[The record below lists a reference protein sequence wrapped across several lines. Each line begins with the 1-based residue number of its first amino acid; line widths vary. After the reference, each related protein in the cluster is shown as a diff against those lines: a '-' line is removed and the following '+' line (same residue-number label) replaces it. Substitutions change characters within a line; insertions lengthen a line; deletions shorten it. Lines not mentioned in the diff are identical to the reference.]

1 MNPLTPIDTARPQT
15 PWWTAL
21 HAALMPDYNRKAAT
35 YWWVM
40 VLLGLGSLGLALHQV
55 AALPLAAQAR
65 VAIGCAVAMLA
76 GLYPVRIPGSKNS
89 FAAGEIFIFLL
100 LLMHGPAAAVLAAAG
115 EALVGSM
122 RSSKRWTSRLVS
134 PAVAAIAMGITGN
147 TLHAA
152 VQGLRTLSVLNEV
165 VLLLVAMAF
174 AIGYF
179 LVNTSLI
186 TVIPHLKRNEPM
198 RLSALMGSFGWVGIT
213 YAASS
218 LIAGLL
224 FLTFE
229 QVGLGVLTAAV
240 PIIAMLLVMLHVYFR
255 KREFDDA
262 AHRVRLEAA
271 EREAEQTA
279 RHLGEL
285 GVSEQRFHSAFSNA
299 AIGMALV
306 SVNGQVLQ
314 ANEAMLALVGRT
326 ERDLVGRELGAIVHT
341 HDAAALAERLTRCA
355 LGDDA
360 APIEL
365 RITHPTGQEVWVSI
379 HTGTFADG
387 AIAVP
392 RLILQAQD
400 ITARRSAETRLQ
412 HIAYHDNLTGLS
424 NRARFRD
431 SLATAIERCRAD
443 PARGFAVMYLDFDRF
458 KLINDTLGHS
468 AGDQFLVVA
477 AQRIVRQVRPADI
490 VGRLGGDE
498 FAILIEQT
506 GGEDMALAL
515 AERLQHALREPF
527 QVGGTEVNTSAS
539 IGITFSSVGYETPDE
554 VLRDA
559 DIAMYRAKSSGRA
572 RHALFDTALR
582 SQLSDQVR
590 LEADLRQALEHDQIT
605 LAFQPI
611 FDLDSGHIVS
621 FEALARWTHAERGPV
636 PPQRFIAV
644 AEESGLIGR
653 LTERI
658 LSMACQQ
665 LRRWQASTGNPQLR
679 MQVNLSGID
688 LCQGGLASHVSG
700 LLRANGIEA
709 SHLTLEITES
719 KLMTQLERALET
731 LTRLRDIGVGISVDD
746 FGTGYSSLSYLSTLP
761 ISSLKV
767 DRSFVNHMMNA
778 SQDAEIVR
786 AIISL
791 GNALGKT
798 VIAEGIETSAQ
809 LAQLRARGCR
819 FGQGYFLAAPMSAD
833 EALQLLHS
841 ERELAPAEPP
851 SRDRES
857 SDYVA
862 SGIIADGASVTIH

>member
-1 MNPLTPIDTARPQT
+1 MNPLTPLDAPRPHT

-21 HAALMPDYNRKAAT
+21 HTALMPDYNRKAAG
-35 YWWVM
+35 YWWLM
-40 VLLGLGSLGLALHQV
+40 VLLGLGSLAVALVHV
-55 AALPLAAQAR
+55 AALSPGAQAR
-65 VAIGCAVAMLA
+65 VAIGCGVAMLA

-134 PAVAAIAMGITGN
+134 PAVAAIAMGIAGN
-147 TLHAA
+147 ALHAA
-152 VQGLRTLSVLNEV
+152 TQGLRTLDVLNEV
-165 VLLLVAMAF
+165 VVLLVAMTF
-174 AIGYF
+174 ATGYF
-179 LVNTSLI
+179 IVNTSLI
-186 TVIPHLKRNEPM
+186 TVIPYLKRNEPM

-224 FLTFE
+224 YLTFE
-229 QVGLGVLTAAV
+229 QVGVGVLTAAV

-271 EREAEQTA
+271 EREAEQNA
-279 RHLGEL
+279 RHLSEL
-285 GVSEQRFHSAFSNA
+285 GVSEQRFHNAFSNA

-314 ANEAMLALVGRT
+314 ANASMLALVGRP
-326 ERDLVGRELGAIVHT
+326 ERDLVGREFGSIVHA
-341 HDAAALAERLTRCA
+341 HDAAALTERLTRCS
-355 LGDDA
+355 LGGDTE
-360 APIEL
+360 PIEL
-365 RITHPTGQEVWVSI
+365 RINHPAGQDVWVSI

-412 HIAYHDNLTGLS
+412 HIAYHDSLTGLC

-431 SLATAIERCRAD
+431 SLAAAIARCR
-443 PARGFAVMYLDFDRF
+443 GNSQSFAVMYLDFDRF

-477 AQRIVRQVRPADI
+477 AQRIVRQVRPADL

-498 FAILIEQT
+498 FAILIEQP
-506 GGEDMALAL
+506 GGEGMALAL
-515 AERLQHALREPF
+515 AERLQQALREPF
-527 QVGGTEVNTSAS
+527 QLAGTEVNTSAS
-539 IGITFSSVGYETPDE
+539 IGITFSSVGYQTPDE

-590 LEADLRQALEHDQIT
+590 LEADLRQAIEHEQIT

-611 FDLDSGHIVS
+611 FDLSSGRIVS
-621 FEALARWTHAERGPV
+621 FEALARWTHAERGAV

-665 LRRWQASTGNPQLR
+665 LTRWQASTGNSNLR
-679 MQVNLSGID
+679 MQVNLSGMD
-688 LCQGGLASHVSG
+688 LCHSGLATHVAN

-709 SHLTLEITES
+709 SQLTLEITES
-719 KLMTQLERALET
+719 KLMTQMERALET

-778 SQDAEIVR
+778 AQDAEIVR
-786 AIISL
+786 AIIGL
-791 GNALGKT
+791 GTALGKT
-798 VIAEGIETSAQ
+798 VIAEGIESSAQ

-819 FGQGYFLAAPMSAD
+819 FGQGFFLAAPMSAN
-833 EALQLLHS
+833 EALALLHS
-841 ERELAPAEPP
+841 EQVVTAEPP
-851 SRDRES
+851 DSER
-857 SDYVA
+857 
-862 SGIIADGASVTIH
+862 SGYLGSVSPADASVTIH

>member
-1 MNPLTPIDTARPQT
+1 M
-15 PWWTAL
+15 
-21 HAALMPDYNRKAAT
+21 
-35 YWWVM
+35 
-40 VLLGLGSLGLALHQV
+40 
-55 AALPLAAQAR
+55 PLAAQVR

-134 PAVAAIAMGITGN
+134 PALAAVAMGVAGN

-152 VQGLRTLSVLNEV
+152 LQGLRTLGVLNEV
-165 VLLLVAMAF
+165 VLLMVAMTF

-179 LVNTSLI
+179 VLNTSLI

-198 RLSALMGSFGWVGIT
+198 RLRALMGSFGWVGIT

-229 QVGLGVLTAAV
+229 QVGVGVLTAAV

-279 RHLGEL
+279 RHLSEL
-285 GVSEQRFHSAFSNA
+285 GVSEQRFHNAFSNA

-314 ANEAMLALVGRT
+314 ANAAMLALVGRT
-326 ERDLVGRELGAIVHT
+326 ERDLMGREFGTIVHPE
-341 HDAAALAERLTRCA
+341 DAAALTERLTRCA
-355 LGDDA
+355 LGHDT

-365 RITHPTGQEVWVSI
+365 RITHPTGQDAWVSI

-400 ITARRSAETRLQ
+400 ITGRRSAETRLQ
-412 HIAYHDNLTGLS
+412 HIAYHDNLTGLA

-431 SLATAIERCRAD
+431 SLAAAIDRCRRD
-443 PARGFAVMYLDFDRF
+443 PERGFAVMYLDFDRF

-468 AGDQFLVVA
+468 AGDQFLMTA
-477 AQRIVRQVRPADI
+477 ARRIVRQVRPQDI

-506 GGEDMALAL
+506 GGEEMALAF
-515 AERLQHALREPF
+515 ADRLQRALREPF
-527 QVGGTEVNTSAS
+527 QVDGTEVNSSAS

-590 LEADLRQALEHDQIT
+590 LEADLRLAIEHNQIT

-611 FDLDSGHIVS
+611 FDLVSGCIVS

-636 PPQRFIAV
+636 LPQRFIAV
-644 AEESGLIGR
+644 AEESGLIGK

-658 LSMACQQ
+658 LSLSCQQ

-688 LCQGGLASHVSG
+688 LCQGGLANHVAG
-700 LLRANGIEA
+700 LLHAHGIEA

-778 SQDAEIVR
+778 TQDGEIVR

-819 FGQGYFLAAPMSAD
+819 FGQGYFLAPPMSAD
-833 EALQLLHS
+833 EALLLLHS
-841 ERELAPAEPP
+841 EREQVTAEPLG
-851 SRDRES
+851 SDLES
-857 SDYVA
+857 ADYVG
-862 SGIIADGASVTIH
+862 SGATTDGASVTIH

>member
-1 MNPLTPIDTARPQT
+1 MNSPATPIDVPRSQT
-15 PWWTAL
+15 RWWAAL
-21 HAALMPDYNRKAAT
+21 HTALMPDYNRRAAA
-35 YWWVM
+35 YWWLM
-40 VLLGLGSLGLALHQV
+40 VLLGLCSLGLALHHV
-55 AALPLAAQAR
+55 AGLSPAAQAR

-134 PAVAAIAMGITGN
+134 PAVAAIAMGATGN

-152 VQGLRTLSVLNEV
+152 LQGLRALGMLNEV
-165 VLLLVAMAF
+165 VLLVVAMTF
-174 AIGYF
+174 AISYF

-198 RLSALMGSFGWVGIT
+198 RLSTLMGFGWVGIT

-229 QVGLGVLTAAV
+229 QVGVGVLTAAV

-255 KREFDDA
+255 KREFDDV

-271 EREAEQTA
+271 EREAAQTT
-279 RHLGEL
+279 RHLSEL

-306 SVNGQVLQ
+306 SVSGQVLQ
-314 ANEAMLALVGRT
+314 ANASMLALVGRQ
-326 ERDLVGRELGAIVHT
+326 ERDLVGRELGAIVHA
-341 HDAAALAERLTRCA
+341 HDAAALAERLTQCA
-355 LGDDA
+355 LGGDA

-365 RITHPTGQEVWVSI
+365 RINQPTGQEVWVSI

-387 AIAVP
+387 ASAVP

-400 ITARRSAETRLQ
+400 ITARRSAESRLH
-412 HIAYHDNLTGLS
+412 HIAYHDNLTGLA

-431 SLATAIERCRAD
+431 SLAAAIDRCRGR
-443 PARGFAVMYLDFDRF
+443 PQHGFAVMYLDFDRF

-468 AGDQFLVVA
+468 AGDQFLMVA
-477 AQRIVRQVRPADI
+477 AQRIVRQVRPTDI

-498 FAILIEQT
+498 FAILIEHT

-515 AERLQHALREPF
+515 AERLQQALREPF
-527 QVGGTEVNTSAS
+527 QLDGTEVNTSAS
-539 IGITFSSVGYETPDE
+539 IGITFSSVGYETADE

-559 DIAMYRAKSSGRA
+559 DIAMYRAKASGRA

-590 LEADLRQALEHDQIT
+590 LEADLRQAIEHDQVT

-611 FDLDSGHIVS
+611 FDLASGRIVS

-644 AEESGLIGR
+644 AEELGLIGK

-658 LSMACQQ
+658 LSLACHE
-665 LRRWQASTGNPQLR
+665 LRRWQMSTGNPNLR
-679 MQVNLSGID
+679 MQVNLSGMD
-688 LCQGGLASHVSG
+688 LCHSGLAPYVAN
-700 LLRANGIEA
+700 LLRGNGIEA

-719 KLMTQLERALET
+719 KLMTQMERALET

-778 SQDAEIVR
+778 AQDAEIVR

-798 VIAEGIETSAQ
+798 VIAEGIESSAQ

-819 FGQGYFLAAPMSAD
+819 FGQGYFLAAPMPAD
-833 EALQLLHS
+833 EALALLHS
-841 ERELAPAEPP
+841 ERLATAQAPDDDVDRAE
-851 SRDRES
+851 
-857 SDYVA
+857 YVG
-862 SGIIADGASVTIH
+862 SGIHSDGAAVTIH

>member
-1 MNPLTPIDTARPQT
+1 MTPTTATGASGAQM
-15 PWWTAL
+15 PWWLAL

-35 YWWVM
+35 YWWLM
-40 VLLGLGSLGLALHQV
+40 VLLGLCSLGLAAHQV
-55 AALPLAAQAR
+55 AALPLPAR
-65 VAIGCAVAMLA
+65 LQVVIGCVVAMLA

-134 PAVAAIAMGITGN
+134 PALAAIAMGAAGHMM
-147 TLHAA
+147 HAA
-152 VQGLRTLSVLNEV
+152 LQLLSAWGELNAV
-165 VLLLVAMAF
+165 VLLMAAMAF

-179 LVNTSLI
+179 LLNTALI

-198 RLSALMGSFGWVGIT
+198 RLRALMGSFGWVGIT

-229 QVGLGVLTAAV
+229 QVGIGVLTAAV
-240 PIIAMLLVMLHVYFR
+240 PIIAMLLAMLHVYFR
-255 KREFDDA
+255 KRELDDA
-262 AHRVRLEAA
+262 THRVRLEAA

-279 RHLGEL
+279 RHLSEL

-306 SVNGQVLQ
+306 SVNGHVLQ
-314 ANEAMLALVGRT
+314 ANVALLTLVGRH
-326 ERDLVGRELGAIVHT
+326 ERDVVGHEFSSIVHAN
-341 HDAAALAERLTRCA
+341 DAAPLVDRLAQCA
-355 LGDDA
+355 LGGDA

-365 RITHPTGQEVWVSI
+365 RINHPKGQEVWVSI
-379 HTGTFADG
+379 HTATFADG

-392 RLILQAQD
+392 RLILQVQD
-400 ITARRSAETRLQ
+400 ITARRCAETRLQ
-412 HIAYHDNLTGLS
+412 HIAYHDSLTGLC
-424 NRARFRD
+424 NRVRFRD
-431 SLATAIERCRAD
+431 CLAAAIERCRRD
-443 PARGFAVMYLDFDRF
+443 PERGFAVMYLDFDRF

-468 AGDQFLVVA
+468 AGDQFLVTA
-477 AQRIVRQVRPADI
+477 ARRIARQVRPSDI

-498 FAILIEQT
+498 FAILIEHSA
-506 GGEDMALAL
+506 GEEMALAM
-515 AERLQHALREPF
+515 ADRLQHALREPF
-527 QVGGTEVNTSAS
+527 QVDGTEVNSSAS
-539 IGITFSSVGYETPDE
+539 IGITFSSVGYHTPDE

-559 DIAMYRAKSSGRA
+559 DIAMYRAKSGGRA

-590 LEADLRQALEHDQIT
+590 LEADLRQAIEHDQIL

-611 FDLDSGHIVS
+611 FDLASGRIVS
-621 FEALARWTHAERGPV
+621 FEALARWTHPVRGPV
-636 PPQRFIAV
+636 APALFVAV
-644 AEESGLIGR
+644 AEESGLIGK

-658 LSMACQQ
+658 LSLACQQ
-665 LRRWQASTGNPQLR
+665 LGHWQANTGNPRLR

-688 LCQGGLASHVSG
+688 LCHGSLATQVAH
-700 LLRANGIEA
+700 LLRAHGIEA
-709 SHLTLEITES
+709 SQLTLEITES

-767 DRSFVNHMMNA
+767 DRSFVHHMMNA
-778 SQDAEIVR
+778 AQDAEIVR

-819 FGQGYFLAAPMSAD
+819 FGQGYFLAPPMPAD
-833 EALQLLHS
+833 EALQLLHA
-841 ERELAPAEPP
+841 ERETAAAAPAGEYEP
-851 SRDRES
+851 
-857 SDYVA
+857 SDYLG
-862 SGIIADGASVTIH
+862 SGITTDGASVTIH

>member
-1 MNPLTPIDTARPQT
+1 MTTADPSPAKT
-15 PWWTAL
+15 PWWLAL
-21 HAALMPDYNRKAAT
+21 HAALMPDYNRKAAA
-35 YWWVM
+35 YWWSM
-40 VLLGLGSLGLALHQV
+40 IALGLCSLGLALHQV
-55 AALPLAAQAR
+55 TMMTPQDQLR
-65 VAIGCAVAMLA
+65 VVIGCAVAMLA

-115 EALVGSM
+115 EALVGSV

-134 PAVAAIAMGITGN
+134 PAVAAISMGAAGH

-152 VQGLRTLSVLNEV
+152 VDLTRTWGLLNEV
-165 VLLLVAMAF
+165 VLLLAAMTF

-179 LVNTSLI
+179 LLNTALI

-198 RLSALMGSFGWVGIT
+198 RLRALMGSFGWVGIT

-229 QVGLGVLTAAV
+229 QVGVGVLTAAV
-240 PIIAMLLVMLHVYFR
+240 PIIGMLLAMLHVYFR
-255 KREFDDA
+255 KRELDDA
-262 AHRVRLEAA
+262 AHHVRLEAA

-279 RHLGEL
+279 RHLSEL

-314 ANEAMLALVGRT
+314 ANAAMLALVGRE
-326 ERDLVGRELGAIVHT
+326 ERDLVGREFGSIVLT
-341 HDAAALAERLTRCA
+341 EDAVALADRLARCA
-355 LGDDA
+355 LGSDTT
-360 APIEL
+360 PIEL
-365 RITHPTGQEVWVSI
+365 RVNHPQGRPVWVSI
-379 HTGTFADG
+379 HIGTFADG

-400 ITARRSAETRLQ
+400 ITARHHAETRLQ
-412 HIAYHDNLTGLS
+412 HIAYHDSLTGLA
-424 NRARFRD
+424 NRVRFRD
-431 SLATAIERCRAD
+431 SLGAAIERNRRNPD
-443 PARGFAVMYLDFDRF
+443 IGFAVMYLDFDRF

-468 AGDQFLVVA
+468 AGDQFLVAA

-498 FAILIEQT
+498 FAILIEQP
-506 GGEDMALAL
+506 GGEEMALAL
-515 AERLQHALREPF
+515 AERLQCALREPF
-527 QVGGTEVNTSAS
+527 QVGGTEVNSSAS
-539 IGITFSSVGYETPDE
+539 IGITFSAVGYHTPDE

-590 LEADLRQALEHDQIT
+590 LEADLRQAIEHDQLT

-611 FDLDSGHIVS
+611 FDLAGGRIVS
-621 FEALARWTHAERGPV
+621 FEALARWTHPQRGPV
-636 PPQRFIAV
+636 APELFIPV
-644 AEESGLIGR
+644 AEESGLIGA

-658 LSMACQQ
+658 LSRACQQ
-665 LRRWQASTGNPQLR
+665 LKRWQLTTGNPQLR
-679 MQVNLSGID
+679 MQVNLSGMD
-688 LCQGGLASHVSG
+688 LCHGALAAQVAG
-700 LLRANGIEA
+700 LLRSHGIEA

-778 SQDAEIVR
+778 AQDAEIVR
-786 AIISL
+786 AIIGL

-798 VIAEGIETSAQ
+798 VIAEGIETAAQ

-819 FGQGYFLAAPMSAD
+819 FGQGYFLAPPMPAD
-833 EALQLLHS
+833 DALQLLFA
-841 ERELAPAEPP
+841 ERDLGAMTPQGGDI
-851 SRDRES
+851 DRTE
-857 SDYVA
+857 A
-862 SGIIADGASVTIH
+862 FTSGSAHDGAEVTIH

>member
-1 MNPLTPIDTARPQT
+1 MNPLVPIDAPRT
-15 PWWTAL
+15 PWWAAL
-21 HAALMPDYNRKAAT
+21 HTALMPDYNRKAAA
-35 YWWVM
+35 YWWFM
-40 VLLGLGSLGLALHQV
+40 ALLGLCSLGLALHHL
-55 AALPLAAQAR
+55 AALPPAAQAQ

-100 LLMHGPAAAVLAAAG
+100 LLMHGPSAAVLAAAG

-134 PAVAAIAMGITGN
+134 PALAAIAMGVAGN

-152 VQGLRTLSVLNEV
+152 LQGLRALGMLNEV
-165 VLLLVAMAF
+165 VLLVVAMTF

-179 LVNTSLI
+179 LLNTSLI

-198 RLSALMGSFGWVGIT
+198 RLSTLMGFGWVGIT

-229 QVGLGVLTAAV
+229 QVGVGVLTAAV

-271 EREAEQTA
+271 ERESEQNA
-279 RHLGEL
+279 RHLSEL

-314 ANEAMLALVGRT
+314 ANASMLALVGRQ
-326 ERDLVGRELGAIVHT
+326 EHDLVGREFGAIVHA
-341 HDAAALAERLTRCA
+341 HDAAALAERLTHCA
-355 LGDDA
+355 LGGDA
-360 APIEL
+360 ASIEL
-365 RITHPTGQEVWVSI
+365 RINHPTGQEVWVSI

-412 HIAYHDNLTGLS
+412 HIAYHDHLTGLA

-431 SLATAIERCRAD
+431 GLAGAIERCRAD
-443 PARGFAVMYLDFDRF
+443 PTRGFAVMYLDFDRF

-468 AGDQFLVVA
+468 AGDQFLVVV
-477 AQRIVRQVRPADI
+477 AQRIVRQVRPTDI

-498 FAILIEQT
+498 FAILVEQT
-506 GGEDMALAL
+506 GGEEMALAL
-515 AERLQHALREPF
+515 AERLQQTFREPF
-527 QVGGTEVNTSAS
+527 QLDGTEVNSSAS

-559 DIAMYRAKSSGRA
+559 DIAMYRAKASGRA

-590 LEADLRQALEHDQIT
+590 LEADLRQAIEHDQIK

-611 FDLDSGHIVS
+611 FDLASGRIVS

-665 LRRWQASTGNPQLR
+665 LRGWQASTGNPQLR

-688 LCQGGLASHVSG
+688 LCHSGLASHVAN
-700 LLRANGIEA
+700 LLRAHGIEA
-709 SHLTLEITES
+709 SQLT
-719 KLMTQLERALET
+719 
-731 LTRLRDIGVGISVDD
+731 
-746 FGTGYSSLSYLSTLP
+746 
-761 ISSLKV
+761 
-767 DRSFVNHMMNA
+767 
-778 SQDAEIVR
+778 
-786 AIISL
+786 
-791 GNALGKT
+791 
-798 VIAEGIETSAQ
+798 
-809 LAQLRARGCR
+809 
-819 FGQGYFLAAPMSAD
+819 
-833 EALQLLHS
+833 
-841 ERELAPAEPP
+841 
-851 SRDRES
+851 
-857 SDYVA
+857 
-862 SGIIADGASVTIH
+862 

>member
-1 MNPLTPIDTARPQT
+1 MNPVTPVDTPRT
-15 PWWTAL
+15 SRPWWAAL

-35 YWWVM
+35 YWWFM
-40 VLLGLGSLGLALHQV
+40 ALLGVGSLGLALHQI

-134 PAVAAIAMGITGN
+134 PALAAIAMGVAGN

-152 VQGLRTLSVLNEV
+152 LQGLRTLGVLNEV
-165 VLLLVAMAF
+165 VLLMVAMTF

-179 LVNTSLI
+179 VLNTSLI

-198 RLSALMGSFGWVGIT
+198 RMRALMGSFGWVGIT

-229 QVGLGVLTAAV
+229 QVGVGVLTAAV

-271 EREAEQTA
+271 EREAEQNA
-279 RHLGEL
+279 RHLSEL
-285 GVSEQRFHSAFSNA
+285 GVSEQRFHNAFSNA

-314 ANEAMLALVGRT
+314 ANVAMLALVGRT
-326 ERDLVGRELGAIVHT
+326 ERDLMGREFGTIVHPE
-341 HDAAALAERLTRCA
+341 DAAALTERLTRCA
-355 LGDDA
+355 LGHDT

-365 RITHPTGQEVWVSI
+365 RITHPTGQDAWVSI

-400 ITARRSAETRLQ
+400 ITGRRSAETRLQ
-412 HIAYHDNLTGLS
+412 HIPIRQRAY
-424 NRARFRD
+424 NRARCD
-431 SLATAIERCRAD
+431 SPATAIERCRAD
-443 PARGFAVMYLDFDRF
+443 PRRVCGVFDFDRF
-458 KLINDTLGHS
+458 VINDTLGHS
-468 AGDQFLVVA
+468 AGDQFWWA

-490 VGRLGGDE
+490 VGRLGGD
-498 FAILIEQT
+498 ACDPIEQT

-515 AERLQHALREPF
+515 AERFSRRCAAVRWAAPKLIQRQHRHHLQQRRLSTRR
-527 QVGGTEVNTSAS
+527 
-539 IGITFSSVGYETPDE
+539 

-559 DIAMYRAKSSGRA
+559 DIAMCANKAVA
-572 RHALFDTALR
+572 RHALFDNALR

-590 LEADLRQALEHDQIT
+590 LEADARLPSSTTRSRWPSSRSSTDVAHRR
-605 LAFQPI
+605 FW
-611 FDLDSGHIVS
+611 
-621 FEALARWTHAERGPV
+621 ALARWTYGADRCC
-636 PPQRFIAV
+636 R
-644 AEESGLIGR
+644 SG
-653 LTERI
+653 
-658 LSMACQQ
+658 S
-665 LRRWQASTGNPQLR
+665 LRWPRS
-679 MQVNLSGID
+679 
-688 LCQGGLASHVSG
+688 
-700 LLRANGIEA
+700 RA
-709 SHLTLEITES
+709 
-719 KLMTQLERALET
+719 
-731 LTRLRDIGVGISVDD
+731 
-746 FGTGYSSLSYLSTLP
+746 
-761 ISSLKV
+761 
-767 DRSFVNHMMNA
+767 
-778 SQDAEIVR
+778 
-786 AIISL
+786 
-791 GNALGKT
+791 
-798 VIAEGIETSAQ
+798 
-809 LAQLRARGCR
+809 
-819 FGQGYFLAAPMSAD
+819 
-833 EALQLLHS
+833 
-841 ERELAPAEPP
+841 
-851 SRDRES
+851 
-857 SDYVA
+857 
-862 SGIIADGASVTIH
+862 